1 VAYLLSRPIAAR
13 HILALTFTNKAAD
26 EMRLRL
32 DRLAPHQP
40 VWVGTFHRFCSRMLR
55 MHAPLVGLSEN
66 FSIYDTDDSR
76 KVIAQTMEE
85 AGVADSHF
93 TPDQIARSISWAKN
107 HLIDHHTYTAAPG
120 SPVGA
125 AVARVFP
132 LYQKRLLASS
142 AVDFDD
148 LLVHTAVLLRENP
161 ELRARMD
168 ERYRYIMVDEY
179 QDTNLAQYL
188 IVRSMSVDWPN
199 LAVTGDPDQ
208 SIYGWRGA
216 NLRNILD
223 FEQDYPEVKV
233 VRLEQN
239 YRSTRRILA
248 AASTLI
254 ASNRRRKEKSL
265 WTENDE
271 GPPVRVAGC
280 EDGSH
285 EAEWI
290 AQRIIDAQDAGRSYR
305 DMAVFYRVNSMTRLL
320 EESLRRHGIP
330 YQIARGVEFYNRKE
344 IKDVLAYLR
353 VLVNPADEVSLLRII
368 NTPARGLGKTTVDR
382 LVAEA
387 RARRTPLMQVVRDA
401 ERVTSV
407 SRAVGKLGKFVQL
420 LDALEPQNVS
430 TVGESVEA
438 VAMVLQPGLGD
449 VRSHEGDDGADE
461 IENVKELI
469 NAACEYDAQIAD
481 GSLAEWL
488 QQISLVSDV
497 DAVDNQAGAV
507 TLMTLHAAKGLEFP
521 VVFMIGLEEGLL
533 PHERSRHDDGQ
544 IEEERRL
551 CFVGMTRAMEQ
562 LTLTHAK
569 YRTMRGMSARTI
581 RSQFLY
587 EIQDDVEPAEV
598 DDVSS
603 ESDEQDDPFGASDPV
618 PYEDFGNLHDGE
630 LVRHPTYGVGRMVWI
645 DTEADMARVGVYFER
660 YGEKTLILEY
670 ANLERVESA

>member
-1 VAYLLSRPIAAR
+1 V
-13 HILALTFTNKAAD
+13 LALTFTNKAAN
-26 EMRLRL
+26 EMRERIDALG
-32 DRLAPHQP
+32 
-40 VWVGTFHRFCSRMLR
+40 VGSGMTVCTFHSLCARLLR
-55 MHAPLVGLSEN
+55 QHAEAAGVRADFTIYDDADRKKVVRRAISDCELSETN
-66 FSIYDTDDSR
+66 WP
-76 KVIAQTMEE
+76 
-85 AGVADSHF
+85 AGRVLHA
-93 TPDQIARSISWAKN
+93 ISWAKN
-107 HLIDHHTYTAAPG
+107 DLKSPERMVEDADDFSGRTLARVYTA
-120 SPVGA
+120 
-125 AVARVFP
+125 
-132 LYQKRLLASS
+132 YEKLLAEHQSM
-142 AVDFDD
+142 DFDD
-148 LLVHTAVLLRENP
+148 LLFKVAVLLRDDTS
-161 ELRARMD
+161 LRDQLEARFQ
-168 ERYRYIMVDEY
+168 YVLVDEY
-179 QDTNLAQYL
+179 QDTNIAQYL
-188 IVRSMSVDWPN
+188 IAKGLTLERKN
-199 LAVTGDPDQ
+199 LCATGDPDQ